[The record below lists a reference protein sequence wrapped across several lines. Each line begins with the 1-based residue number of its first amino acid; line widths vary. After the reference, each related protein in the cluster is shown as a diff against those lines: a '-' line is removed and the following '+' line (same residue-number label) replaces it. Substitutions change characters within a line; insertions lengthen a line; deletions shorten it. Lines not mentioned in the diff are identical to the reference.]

1 MGHDTG
7 ASYTPE
13 YVKAVVE
20 SAGRTQM
27 MQPNDGCWPGGYKSC
42 WPDAP
47 DDSWFAYN
55 ANDARPK
62 FRATIEQIDEM
73 YMVTEKWLPLITIP
87 YYRKTIVR
95 RMLTYPDSGRP
106 VYNWVR
112 LGRKLREDRRTVKR
126 WYEDGIR
133 HLTDRLNQCSA

>member
-1 MGHDTG
+1 
-7 ASYTPE
+7 
-13 YVKAVVE
+13 
-20 SAGRTQM
+20 
-27 MQPNDGCWPGGYKSC
+27 SC